1 MSLDPAYLDY
11 PKRRLGYDHDLYAWS
26 AMKDR
31 PPVAWPDGKS
41 VALWVC
47 VSLEWFPITP
57 EDKPFRAPGHMQ
69 TAYPDYRHYTS
80 RDYGTRVGFYR
91 LLDAFAKA
99 GVRVSVAVNAA
110 IADRYPQV
118 IADIVAA
125 GHEIIAHST
134 DMNGTIATGL
144 PIAEERALI
153 AASLDTLERA
163 SGTRP
168 RGWLSIARSES
179 WNTPDLLREAGLRY
193 TCDWVNDELPY
204 RFYNGLIDLPLNHEL
219 SDRQIITVQ
228 QHSAESYAQQ
238 MRDAFDWL
246 AREAA
251 ASGGGRMLPLHV
263 TPYIIGLPYRITAFE
278 RLLADLAQR
287 PEAWAATGGAI
298 VDAWDRHDRN
308 ADKLPKGNVDF
319 AAADTVSMMDAEG
332 DRP

>member
-11 PKRRLGYDHDLYAWS
+11 PKRREGYDHRIYPWS
-26 AMKDR
+26 ALKDR
-31 PPVAWPDGKS
+31 PPVAWPDGRS
-41 VALWVC
+41 VAIWVC

-57 EDKPFRAPGHMQ
+57 GDTPFRAPGHMQ

-99 GVRVSVAVNAA
+99 GVTVSVAANAA
-110 IADRYPQV
+110 IAERYPQV
-118 IADIVAA
+118 IADIMAA

-134 DMNGTIATGL
+134 DMNGTIASGL
-144 PIAEERALI
+144 PIEDERELI
-153 AASLDTLERA
+153 AASLDTLERV

-179 WNTPDLLREAGLRY
+179 WNTPDLLREAGLTY

-204 RFYNGLIDLPLNHEL
+204 RLTNGLVNLPLNHEL

-228 QHSAESYAQQ
+228 QQSADSYTQQ

-246 AREAA
+246 AGEAA
-251 ASGGGRMLPLHV
+251 KGGGGRMLPLHV
-263 TPYIIGLPYRITAFE
+263 TPYIIGLPYRIGAFE
-278 RLLADLAQR
+278 ALLGDLAAR
-287 PEAWAATGGAI
+287 SEAWFARGGDI
-298 VDAWDRHDRN
+298 VNVWAN
-308 ADKLPKGNVDF
+308 ASVKG
-319 AAADTVSMMDAEG
+319 
-332 DRP
+332 